1 MSVTLHDQQL
11 FAFTAALQEVDPDH
25 AEAAIEMEALQSIYG
40 EHAVRP
46 WSATRR
52 NADQDDSRAPSPSNE
67 DPLLGWLPGERIR
80 FEVLTTLTAPHESV
94 QIRLLATL
102 PPTYPTESPPQL
114 QLLSRYVGDFGVDAG
129 LFGAV
134 MRTYIAHPGVEWIPG
149 DVAVFD
155 GIEHVKV
162 ILGEWYSERLSSGLA
177 RQLEHEQEHEGT
189 LQRHKSE
196 TDHVPEASVEIAEA
210 ASAQASLPPGIKLFE
225 SEPIIDRKS
234 VFVAR
239 ACVITD
245 PAQVQQIVQH
255 LLGDRKIARAAHPV
269 IRAWRVEVNGILHQ
283 DNDDDGESA
292 AGGRL
297 AHLLQILG
305 LTNVL
310 VIVTRY
316 FGGIHLGPDRFKH
329 INAAARNAIEAAGL
343 LDDQA
348 KKPKGNKRK

>member
-1 MSVTLHDQQL
+1 MSSGVYDQQL
-11 FAFTAALQEVDPDH
+11 FAFTAALQDLDPDH
-25 AEAAIEMEALQSIYG
+25 AEVATELEALQSIYG
-40 EHAVRP
+40 EDSVRL

-52 NADQDDSRAPSPSNE
+52 NADQDDSRPSSPSVE
-67 DPLLGWLPGERIR
+67 DPLLGWVPGDRVR
-80 FEVLTTLTAPHESV
+80 FEILTTLTAPHDGV
-94 QIRLLATL
+94 QIRLLVTL
-102 PPTYPTESPPQL
+102 PPAYPANSPPQL
-114 QLLSRYVGDFGVDAG
+114 QLLSRYIGDFGVDAA
-129 LFGAV
+129 LFGTV
-134 MRTYIAHPGVEWIPG
+134 MRTYIAHPGVEWNPG

-155 GIEHVKV
+155 GVEHVKGS
-162 ILGEWYSERLSSGLA
+162 LGEWYSELLSSSIA
-177 RQLEHEQEHEGT
+177 RQLEHEQEHEAA
-189 LQRHKSE
+189 LQKQRPE
-196 TDHVPEASVEIAEA
+196 TEHVAEASIELAET
-210 ASAQASLPPGIKLFE
+210 ASPQVNLPPGIQLFE
-225 SEPIIDRKS
+225 SEPIVDRKS

-239 ACVITD
+239 ACIITD
-245 PAQVQQIVQH
+245 PAQVAQIIQH
-255 LLGDRKIARAAHPV
+255 LLSDRKIARAAHPV

-305 LTNVL
+305 LNNVL
-310 VIVTRY
+310 VVVTRY